1 MYTPGKERFIE
12 LAKTGNLVPVY
23 REFMADMETP
33 VSAFAKL
40 DRGPAVSAGG
50 PAVSADGEYAFLLE
64 SVEGGEKIARY
75 SFLGSGPSVVFRSR
89 GRAVTLVE
97 DGRAKTYTCEG
108 SPLDELEKLLGRYTV
123 VELPEL
129 PRFFGGAVGYFAYDV
144 IQYIEDI
151 PQTNPDD
158 LELPELA
165 FMITDTICIFDHI
178 NHTIRV
184 VSNAHVEDDAAA
196 AYDAACRK
204 IDKIVNRLVQPARHT
219 MVERIK
225 MPEPGA
231 AGTDAV
237 RSTFEKA
244 EFEAIV
250 ERSKEYIRA
259 GDIFQVVLSQR
270 FEMPSR
276 SAPFDIYRALRS
288 VNPSPYMYY
297 LKLGD
302 LALVGASPEILV
314 RCEDGAVEVRPIA
327 GTRPRGATPEDD
339 AALERE
345 LLADPKE
352 RAEHIMLVDLG
363 RNDVGRVSRFGTVHV
378 PELMVIERYSHV
390 MHIVSGV
397 QGELEAGRS
406 AFDVLKASFPADT
419 VSGAP
424 KIRAMQIIEEL
435 EKTRRGPYAGA
446 VGYFSFNGNLDCCI
460 TIRTIVVKDGVCYV
474 QAGAGIVAD
483 SVPEREYEETRSKA
497 RGMLKAITL
506 AESY

>member
-1 MYTPGKERFIE
+1 MYTPGKERFVE
-12 LAKTGNLVPVY
+12 LAKRGNLVPVY

-40 DRGPAVSAGG
+40 DRGAH
-50 PAVSADGEYAFLLE
+50 AFLLE

-75 SFLGSGPSVVFRSR
+75 SFLGADPSVVFSAR
-89 GRAVTLVE
+89 GHEVTLIE
-97 DGRAKTYTCEG
+97 DGTSRTFTCEG
-108 SPLDELEKLLGRYTV
+108 SPIDELERLLGRYRV

-144 IQYIEDI
+144 IQYIEEI
-151 PQTNPDD
+151 PQRNPDD
-158 LELPELA
+158 LGLPEIA

-178 NHTIRV
+178 NHTIKV
-184 VSNAHVEDDAAA
+184 VSNAHVESDAAA

-204 IDKIVNRLVQPARHT
+204 IDRIVNRLVQPGPHT
-219 MVERIK
+219 MVERIEA
-225 MPEPGA
+225 PEPAEA
-231 AGTDAV
+231 AAV
-237 RSTFEKA
+237 RSTFEQA

-250 ERSKEYIRA
+250 EKGKAYIRA
-259 GDIFQVVLSQR
+259 GDIFQFVPSQR
-270 FEMPSR
+270 FEMPTR

-288 VNPSPYMYY
+288 VNPSPYMYF
-297 LKLGD
+297 LRFTD
-302 LALVGASPEILV
+302 FAIVGASPEIMV
-314 RCEDGAVEVRPIA
+314 RCEDGTIEVRPIA
-327 GTRPRGATPEDD
+327 GTRPRGATPEED
-339 AALERE
+339 AALEKE

-363 RNDVGRVSRFGTVHV
+363 RNDVGRVSKFGTVHV

-390 MHIVSGV
+390 MHIVSSV
-397 QGELEAGRS
+397 QGTLKEGRS
-406 AFDVLKASFPADT
+406 AFDVFKASFPAGT

-424 KIRAMQIIEEL
+424 KIRAMQIVEEL

-460 TIRTIVVKDGVCYV
+460 TIRTIVVKNGICYV

-483 SVPEREYEETRSKA
+483 SVPEREYEETRNKA

>member
-1 MYTPGKERFIE
+1 MYTPSKERFIE
-12 LAKTGNLVPVY
+12 LAKRGNLVPVY

-33 VSAFAKL
+33 VSAFAKI
-40 DRGPAVSAGG
+40 DRHDHG
-50 PAVSADGEYAFLLE
+50 FLLE

-75 SFLGSGPSVVFRSR
+75 SFLGSGPSVIFRAR
-89 GRAVTLVE
+89 GREVTLVE
-97 DGRAKTYTCEG
+97 DGRTTTTTCEG
-108 SPLDELEKLLGRYTV
+108 SPLDELEKLLGRYRV

-144 IQYIEDI
+144 IQYIEEI
-151 PQTNPDD
+151 PQENPDD

-184 VSNAHVEDDAAA
+184 VSNAHVEDDPAT
-196 AYDAACRK
+196 AYEAACRK
-204 IDKIVNRLVQPARHT
+204 IDRLVNRLVQPAPHT
-219 MVERIK
+219 MVEHVEAR
-225 MPEPGA
+225 EAGDA
-231 AGTDAV
+231 ADETTAV
-237 RSTFEKA
+237 RSTFEQA
-244 EFEAIV
+244 EFESIV

-270 FEMPSR
+270 FEAESR
-276 SAPFDIYRALRS
+276 SAPFDVYRALRS

-297 LKLGD
+297 LKFGD
-302 LALVGASPEILV
+302 PAAGGLALVGASPEIMV
-314 RCEDGAVEVRPIA
+314 RCEDGTIEVRPIA
-327 GTRPRGATPEDD
+327 GTRPRGATPEQD
-339 AALERE
+339 AALEKE

-378 PELMVIERYSHV
+378 PDLMVIERYSHV

-397 QGELEAGRS
+397 QGTLEEGRS
-406 AFDVLKASFPADT
+406 AFDVFKASFPAGT

-424 KIRAMQIIEEL
+424 KIRAMEIIEEL

-446 VGYFSFNGNLDCCI
+446 VGYVSFNGNLDTCI
-460 TIRTIVVKDGVCYV
+460 TIRTIVVTNGKCYV

-483 SVPEREYEETRSKA
+483 SVPAREYEETQNKA
-497 RGMLKAITL
+497 RGMLKAIAL
-506 AESY
+506 AENY